1 MVTERLYSLQQ
12 LQQSHALKFMDDLVK
27 EVYPMLFEQL
37 YTIQS
42 GLVLL
47 DSSNKAIQVALSEKI
62 GLEMDAIYSK
72 EKLVLFPFIRTLHS
86 RQQKS
91 DSCKPFKNVKL
102 HYSSML
108 ALLIELKASLSTEEE
123 EGNDALSIN
132 HVKQLLRSFEKQ
144 LIMLQVTKDK
154 YLFAHFKSCQGC
166 KINTA

>member
-1 MVTERLYSLQQ
+1 MVTDRLYSLQQ
-12 LQQSHALKFMDDLVK
+12 LQQSHALRFMDDLIK
-27 EVYPMLFEQL
+27 EVYPLLFEQL

-42 GLVLL
+42 KFVLL

-91 DSCKPFKNVKL
+91 ESCKPFKNVKL

-108 ALLIELKASLSTEEE
+108 SLLTELKASLAGEEE
-123 EGNDALSIN
+123 SQAGGAISQVQQSL
-132 HVKQLLRSFEKQ
+132 KSFEKK
-144 LIMLQVTKDK
+144 LVMLQITKDK
-154 YLFAHFKSCQGC
+154 YLFAHFRSCQGC
-166 KINTA
+166 KIDNA